1 VKIGTVVSGSGC
13 PILLTGDTFSQ
24 FNITPQKD
32 RRTNP
37 PCGLLRGRKGKTEM
51 AIEKIIQIMQ
61 LLLTFGNI
69 CIIGYAFLRFLGKPH
84 DNLETRVNTIELEI
98 AEIKRSL
105 MQGNDRFR
113 EQAKTNEVLIR
124 ATLAL
129 LEFEVHYCETE
140 QKPISK
146 NLEKAKD
153 DLNEYFSKVRA

>member
-1 VKIGTVVSGSGC
+1 MTVKDVLSV
-13 PILLTGDTFSQ
+13 
-24 FNITPQKD
+24 
-32 RRTNP
+32 
-37 PCGLLRGRKGKTEM
+37 
-51 AIEKIIQIMQ
+51 MQ
-61 LLLTFGNI
+61 LFLNAGSVCVMI
-69 CIIGYAFLRFLGKPH
+69 YALFMFLKKPTS
-84 DNLETRVNTIELEI
+84 DLESRVSTCEVEI

-113 EQAKTNEVLIR
+113 ETAKTNEVLIR

-153 DLNEYFSKVRA
+153 DLNEYFAKIHETWT